1 MDGYLSFPF
10 KYLVGLVVSG
20 EGRVKTCLTI
30 IVDITGLIISFSIV
44 TFFLVFKIGGKTPPA
59 RGIGYYMNFF
69 KRHIV
74 PFQGAKTR
82 IEKPEADVIGPVAVD
97 CRRLPHD
104 CTGRVGSLLP
114 LSHLESCMGS
124 AGKRVVY
131 LAMVLDVLDADLD
144 PDWLLRHL
152 RLLDCTNPV

>member
-44 TFFLVFKIGGKTPPA
+44 TFFLVLNRRENTPGQ
-59 RGIGYYMNFF
+59 RDRLLHEFF